1 MFEETI
7 QRDKVCLLIWPHN
20 ARVCAWDYKKAST
33 VGYFII
39 LLKLDCIYLIQCGP
53 TVCTVSYVSFVA
65 NPTNDSTIFY
75 LWLYKAYREF
85 CRFTKLTLTSLGTG
99 LHILWKCWIVKSSTC
114 EQASKCTAQIL
125 NVPDREAS
133 RGLGDATTSIKGRF
147 VGKTTVKQKNAFG
160 GQIDLKWLLTLT
172 YKIVKYYS

>member
-65 NPTNDSTIFY
+65 NPTNDSTMFY

-114 EQASKCTAQIL
+114 EHAAS
-125 NVPDREAS
+125 
-133 RGLGDATTSIKGRF
+133 LGDATTSIKGRF